1 VTAENVNTQAYVTA
15 NIPVVN
21 LHKTHVGLQKPP
33 STSSLHIPAKQHT
46 QYRRHPVTHPHTQ
59 DETPSFTPTTTCTGC
74 PRQHAHPQGSSSPE
88 PNTAEETKAHLQ
100 QSTHLPKQD
109 LQPSVG

>member
-21 LHKTHVGLQKPP
+21 LHNTHVGLQKPP

-46 QYRRHPVTHPHTQ
+46 QYRRHPV
-59 DETPSFTPTTTCTGC
+59 
-74 PRQHAHPQGSSSPE
+74 
-88 PNTAEETKAHLQ
+88 
-100 QSTHLPKQD
+100 
-109 LQPSVG
+109 